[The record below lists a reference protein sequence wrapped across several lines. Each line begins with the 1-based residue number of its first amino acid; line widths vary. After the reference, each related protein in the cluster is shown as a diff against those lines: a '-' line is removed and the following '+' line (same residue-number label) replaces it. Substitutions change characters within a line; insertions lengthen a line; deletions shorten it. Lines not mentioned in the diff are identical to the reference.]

1 MKTIDEILSKYKETS
16 QLIDILSEVQ
26 GEYGYVSEDNM
37 RRIEQVMHIPL
48 VEIYGVVT
56 FYAAFK
62 LKPFGK
68 YKIVVCDGTA
78 CHVKGSKKLSDA
90 VKDELGI
97 DEGSITSDGAFS
109 LELVRCLGLCAS
121 SPVLKVNDV
130 VYAKC
135 TKEKVKQVI
144 DEYRSRG

>member
-1 MKTIDEILSKYKETS
+1 MKTIEEILSKYKEAS

-26 GEYGYVSEDNM
+26 AEYGYVSEENM
-37 RRIEQVMHIPL
+37 LRIEQVMHIPL

-68 YKIVVCDGTA
+68 YKIIVCDGTA
-78 CHVKGSKKLSDA
+78 CHVKGSKKLAGA

-97 DEGSITSDGAFS
+97 DEGGITSDGIFS

-121 SPVLKVNDV
+121 SPVFKINDV

-135 TKEKVKQVI
+135 TKEKVKQII